1 VSEAQNQLRE
11 RRKDM
16 FTYVDAAYAQ
26 IRYQEMLEEAKRQR
40 LITRLT
46 AQQPSVMERMIA
58 TLRRGLA
65 WMRGQNR
72 PAQVPTIQRGLAAE

>member
-1 VSEAQNQLRE
+1 
-11 RRKDM
+11 M

-40 LITRLT
+40 LIARLT

-65 WMRGQNR
+65 WMRSEQASASAHHSTR
-72 PAQVPTIQRGLAAE
+72 PCR

>member
-1 VSEAQNQLRE
+1 
-11 RRKDM
+11 M

-26 IRYQEMLEEAKRQR
+26 MRYQEMLEEAKRQR
-40 LITRLT
+40 LIARLT
-46 AQQPSVMERMIA
+46 AQQPSMMERMIA
-58 TLRRGLA
+58 TLKRGLA